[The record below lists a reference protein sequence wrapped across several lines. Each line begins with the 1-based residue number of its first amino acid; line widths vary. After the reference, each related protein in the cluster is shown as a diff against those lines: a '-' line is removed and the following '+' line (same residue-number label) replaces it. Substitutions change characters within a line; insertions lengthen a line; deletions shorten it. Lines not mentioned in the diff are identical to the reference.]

1 MEVHLEQKQES
12 GFLAKGI
19 TKLHCSQIPEIP
31 IQSPID
37 CHLSAGQALKNHP
50 QTQHLPHRTR
60 RFHISYP
67 HTSVSSGVRVK
78 QPPPQ
83 GRNTNPKVSWEV
95 PEVWLDTR
103 LHHEVSAGVCFII
116 FRVRPR
122 CCLQSTVGEG
132 YCSNQLIS
140 TQFWGGAG
148 PLLQLQHLH
157 WTSQHSVIYS
167 SAQVPWISAAQLRT

>member
-1 MEVHLEQKQES
+1 MEVHLEQKQEP
-12 GFLAKGI
+12 GFPARGI

-50 QTQHLPHRTR
+50 ETQHFPHRTR
-60 RFHISYP
+60 RFHIYP
-67 HTSVSSGVRVK
+67 QTSVSSGVK
-78 QPPPQ
+78 QPPHKPQ
-83 GRNTNPKVSWEV
+83 GQLRGARGLAGHKV
-95 PEVWLDTR
+95 L
-103 LHHEVSAGVCFII
+103 AGVCFII
-116 FRVRPR
+116 FRVRLC

-132 YCSNQLIS
+132 HCLNQLIS

-167 SAQVPWISAAQLRT
+167 SAQVPWISAALL